1 MSIRDNQLV
10 VRLVTDR
17 YMKWITLVILICS
30 FVHSTCQ
37 GQSRIMIHQ
46 NDNLAQIIDNAQ
58 PGDSLYFKAGI
69 WSMNP
74 YIIDKPL
81 VLIGTEGTLFRADTK
96 GSILH
101 ILSDSVHISGIH
113 FEGVSQSSMTDNAA
127 ILIELGSNCSI
138 INNTFSE
145 NYFAI
150 YLRESNNCKIS
161 NNYITAAGKSES
173 SSGNGIHLWKSKR
186 VEIINNNISGHRDGI
201 YLEFA
206 DSISVTSNNS
216 NNNIRYGLH
225 FMFSN
230 NCDYIENTFEH
241 NGAGVA
247 VMYSSRVNMF
257 RNYFLHNWGATAYG
271 LLLKDINDSE
281 IRDNTF
287 HRNTTGM
294 LSEGSNR
301 IEISN
306 NVFSANGKAV
316 NLMAS
321 SSDNRFV
328 NNDFLGNT
336 LDVSTN
342 SKSHYNTFESNYW
355 SEYSGYDLN
364 RDGVGDIHHR
374 PVRLFAYLIER
385 NPVAM
390 ILHRSL
396 FIELLDAAERIF
408 PVLSPELLIDA
419 TPSMKPH
426 RR

>member
-1 MSIRDNQLV
+1 MDSR
-10 VRLVTDR
+10 
-17 YMKWITLVILICS
+17 MKWIALTTLLFCLLHTIGNAQTRHLI
-30 FVHSTCQ
+30 V
-37 GQSRIMIHQ
+37 Q
-46 NDNLAQIIDNAQ
+46 NDDLKQIIDTAQ
-58 PGDSLYFKAGI
+58 PGDTLFFKSGV
-69 WSMNP
+69 WSANP

-81 VLIGTEGTLFRADTK
+81 VLIGSDGTQFRADAK
-96 GSILH
+96 GSIFH
-101 ILSDSVHISGIH
+101 VLSDSVQITGIH
-113 FEGVSQSSMTDNAA
+113 FEGVAQSSMTDNAA
-127 ILIELGSNCSI
+127 VLVETGNGCSI
-138 INNTFSE
+138 INNTFSN

-150 YLRESNNCKIS
+150 YLRESNNCVINK
-161 NNYITAAGKSES
+161 NTITAAGKSES

-186 VEIINNNISGHRDGI
+186 VDIKENTISGHRDGI

-206 DSISVTSNNS
+206 DSISVISNNS

-230 NCDYIENTFEH
+230 SCEYIENTFER

-257 RNYFLHNWGATAYG
+257 RNNFLHNWGATSYG

-294 LSEGSNR
+294 HSEGSNR

-306 NVFSANGKAV
+306 NVFLSNGKAV

-321 SSDNRFV
+321 SSENRFI
-328 NNDFLGNT
+328 NNDFSSNT

-342 SKSHYNTFESNYW
+342 SKSHFNTFESNYW
-355 SEYSGYDLN
+355 SGYSGYDLDRN
-364 RDGVGDIHHR
+364 GVGDIHHR

-390 ILHRSL
+390 ILLRSL

-426 RR
+426 RS